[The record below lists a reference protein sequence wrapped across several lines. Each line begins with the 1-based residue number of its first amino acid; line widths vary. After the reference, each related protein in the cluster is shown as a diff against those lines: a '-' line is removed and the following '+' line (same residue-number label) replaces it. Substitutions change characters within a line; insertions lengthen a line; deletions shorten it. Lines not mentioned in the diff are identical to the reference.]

1 MTAEMNEEPTER
13 TDDSLA
19 EVAQK
24 EKEYLRARLRAELGR
39 DPSDEELNDWLRQHT
54 EGY

>member
-1 MTAEMNEEPTER
+1 MAEETNEEPVDS

-19 EVAQK
+19 EGAQK
-24 EKEYLRARLRAELGR
+24 EKAYLRARLRAELGR

>member
-1 MTAEMNEEPTER
+1 MAADTNEEPAGR
-13 TDDSLA
+13 TDESLA
-19 EVAQK
+19 EAAQK

>member
-1 MTAEMNEEPTER
+1 MAAETNEEPAARADE
-13 TDDSLA
+13 SLA
-19 EVAQK
+19 EAAQQ

-39 DPSDEELNDWLRQHT
+39 EPNEEELNDWLRQHT